1 MSEENTSSVR
11 RNKKV
16 AGVED
21 PIVIIQRLLNIFRQ
35 RHILDDKQK
44 ADFDNL
50 ILQQPPEIRHM
61 CNILPGGS
69 LLQEYIDELEEK
81 NGLTP
86 NQILDEPLGNTILT
100 NALAANNKS
109 QSSAL
114 DNAAKNNASDNSQT
128 AQTNIQTLE
137 LQKQMLMMMQKMQNQ
152 TLSASVPQGNAAQ
165 ATIKADAS
173 FAKEMASALAE
184 VLAQKNEKNSDISS
198 ESGSLNAASAAT
210 IKVDPSFAKEM
221 ASIMSDALSA
231 SDEKR
236 RKEVF
241 ALAQAMIKSQQEST
255 SSLIKEL
262 RSQNV
267 PSPVISSGAEGN
279 VKIIDNT
286 KEITKA
292 ITESQLEMAK
302 MFLQQNAINANN
314 NANNANNIQIN
325 NLPAANS
332 KDLIGDIIK
341 AQSQLFREMAREQT
355 KEISSII
362 SGALKE
368 SSQLSN
374 QYLVKALKE
383 FQQENLNLLKQ
394 HASQQTIFYQP
405 LPNVSGSDVLPQN
418 SEKTSENVAEAVVD
432 NQEKSASG
440 FKRVFNNMF
449 NFNKQEEPQK
459 SEEKFED
466 IVNNSQNSYEET
478 NAEEEFENISPIPE
492 TRELQSEP
500 DFVSENIDNDTVAKK
515 KKKKKK
521 KQKKNDETALQPL
534 TPADLELRDLLGYD
548 SENIDHSDDD
558 NAISVS
564 DNTLESF
571 DNKNTYEDSNSISD
585 FPADILSEDTE
596 TDSSENLSSFE
607 QENSLKD
614 ENFIEDTIPETS
626 FFNDSVP
633 EPEAFSQQPVSE
645 SPSEDIV
652 QAKEENSLD
661 YLIDNEHTSD
671 VFTPEDLPS
680 FVAEPMSDDKETE
693 YEEEPAEHADEDT
706 AAPIEAQPNTNES
719 DGDWEWEYE
728 EEPAEQADEDTAAP
742 VEAQP
747 NTNESD
753 GNWEWEYEEEPA
765 EQVDEDT
772 VAPVEAQSD
781 TNESDGDWEWEYEEE
796 PAEQADEDTV
806 APVEAQ
812 PDTNES
818 DGDWEWEYEEEPAE
832 QVDEDTV
839 APVEAQ
845 SDVGDSDGDWEW
857 EYEEEPAEQADEDT
871 AAPVE
876 AQPDTN
882 ESDGDWEWEYEEE
895 PAEQVDEDTAAPVE
909 AQSDAGDSD
918 GDWEWEYEEEPAEQV
933 DEDTA
938 DKLTKILPLPLK
950 LNRMSAIVTAI
961 GNGNTKKSPPSKLT
975 KISNKMFLL
984 ILKKS
989 VL

>member
-86 NQILDEPLGNTILT
+86 NQFLDEPLGNTILT

-109 QSSAL
+109 QSSVL

-128 AQTNIQTLE
+128 TQTNIQTLE

-332 KDLIGDIIK
+332 QDLVGDIIK

-432 NQEKSASG
+432 NQEKNASG

-515 KKKKKK
+515 KKKKMKK
-521 KQKKNDETALQPL
+521 NKKNDETALQPL

-706 AAPIEAQPNTNES
+706 AAPKS

-747 NTNESD
+747 NTN
-753 GNWEWEYEEEPA
+753 A
-765 EQVDEDT
+765 
-772 VAPVEAQSD
+772 
-781 TNESDGDWEWEYEEE
+781 
-796 PAEQADEDTV
+796 
-806 APVEAQ
+806 
-812 PDTNES
+812 
-818 DGDWEWEYEEEPAE
+818 
-832 QVDEDTV
+832 
-839 APVEAQ
+839 
-845 SDVGDSDGDWEW
+845 
-857 EYEEEPAEQADEDT
+857 
-871 AAPVE
+871 
-876 AQPDTN
+876 
-882 ESDGDWEWEYEEE
+882 SDGDWEWEYEEE

-909 AQSDAGDSD
+909 AQPDVGDSD
-918 GDWEWEYEEEPAEQV
+918 GDWEWEYEEEPAEQA
-933 DEDTA
+933 DEDIKQNVLVDSEKVGSMTNQENNDDPDFSELFDNFVTSSQDPYITENNFSDDLRNSGLA
-938 DKLTKILPLPLK
+938 SSNISLQPDISVQRKPLK
-950 LNRMSAIVTAI
+950 PVSSAEPSDENDFFLPDLGSNAEE
-961 GNGNTKKSPPSKLT
+961 NEPYQKNSDLKS
-975 KISNKMFLL
+975 
-984 ILKKS
+984 
-989 VL
+989 